1 MLLFKFCKKT
11 DIKKL
16 MIFLNENWQRKYI
29 FSKNFKLI
37 KWQHYSKNEKIYNF
51 FLAIINSNIV
61 GCLGFI
67 KNSIYSNSLSKIDT
81 VWLVN
86 WLVIKKSSVSGLE
99 LIKFIIKKI
108 NFKTIG
114 TVGGNDKTHKIL
126 KALSFNVVSSKS
138 IDEKTAP
145 HAQHWSAAT
154 KSSSSYPPHQLG

>member
-51 FLAIINSNIV
+51 VLAIINSNIV

-86 WLVIKKSSVSGLE
+86 WLGIKKSSVSGLE
-99 LIKFIIKKI
+99 LIM
-108 NFKTIG
+108 
-114 TVGGNDKTHKIL
+114 IL
-126 KALSFNVVSSKS
+126 L
-138 IDEKTAP
+138 
-145 HAQHWSAAT
+145 
-154 KSSSSYPPHQLG
+154 